1 MDKEMFHKKMSMIW
15 VQYGLDGK
23 KGVWMTFSLCA
34 NIEKTCDHVKKSTI
48 EAKHLKNLTG

>member
-23 KGVWMTFSLCA
+23 KGVWMTFPLCA

-48 EAKHLKNLTG
+48 EAKRFKNLTG